1 MVDSPDRHSGD
12 PADWLPRLAE
22 LAHDAG
28 RPLAVV
34 ATVTRIPHGWAG
46 AAAVI
51 GNAVPRLTTTL
62 TNTRAAGPDS
72 ADRPL
77 TRNPLTRN
85 PPTRNRGRKVTVL
98 RLARSEL
105 KRMTGGLLPKLTILA
120 LALVPLLYGA
130 VYLYA
135 NWDPYGKLNQI
146 DAALVVQD
154 SGAASADGTRLEAG
168 RKVAESL
175 VEGHVFNWKTVAST
189 EEADQGV
196 SNGTYAFALKI
207 PQDFSANLVSPG
219 SFDAANQA
227 MLNVTTNDA
236 NNYLLSTI
244 VDKLTTAVH
253 TRSPRRWARRP
264 PTSSSPDSAPSIP
277 RCSRPPTAPAGLA
290 DGVARL
296 HDGTVTLHRAPA
308 SSTPAPP
315 SSTTAR
321 SSSGTAP
328 RPQRRGRPAQQ
339 RPHPA
344 QGQDGGPARR
354 RPTAGRRRRPGGGRQ
369 RRAQHPDAGRPGQL
383 AAAQQAAQ
391 QAAAQGQR
399 GRVVASTSRLV
410 ATGVLSQEQADKVVA
425 DVDATPAPPAAPSP
439 AAAASAA
446 KLQAAAAQVQKLA
459 DGAAAVSAGAS
470 QLAGAAPALSDA
482 VAKASAG
489 ADQLAGGSA
498 ALAAGQQNAVD
509 GAGKLVQGA
518 QKLDDGAAQLESG
531 AAKAS
536 DGAGTLAGELAQ
548 GAGKVPNPDDAQKN
562 SLSKVMADPV
572 AVSNVSQ
579 AKAGSYGA
587 GLAPFFLTL
596 ALWIGIFMLV
606 QAMRPVTQRALA
618 SNAPAWKIAAGGWL
632 PFLAVSAVQASLL
645 TLVVDVGLGLD
656 PAHPVL
662 MWFLML
668 AAAMAF
674 SAIIQGVVAL
684 LGSPGKLVVLILL
697 VLQLVSSGGTFP
709 WQTTPEPLHVV
720 HQILPMGYVVSGMRH
735 LIYGADLAIIL
746 PTMLGLVGYTLLG
759 LAMSTVAVRKNKYW
773 TLKTLK
779 PEIAV

>member
-1 MVDSPDRHSGD
+1 
-12 PADWLPRLAE
+12 
-22 LAHDAG
+22 
-28 RPLAVV
+28 
-34 ATVTRIPHGWAG
+34 
-46 AAAVI
+46 
-51 GNAVPRLTTTL
+51 
-62 TNTRAAGPDS
+62 
-72 ADRPL
+72 
-77 TRNPLTRN
+77 
-85 PPTRNRGRKVTVL
+85 VL

-146 DAALVVQD
+146 DAALVVED
-154 SGAASADGTRLEAG
+154 SGAASANGTRLEAG

-175 VEGHVFNWKTVAST
+175 VDGHVFNWKTVAST

-207 PQDFSANLVSPG
+207 PKDFSANLASPG

-253 TRSPRRWARRP
+253 TTVAKEVGEE
-264 PTSSSPDSAPSIP
+264 
-277 RCSRPPTAPAGLA
+277 TANQLLTGFGTIHTQMLKASDGAGQLA

-296 HDGTVTLHRAPA
+296 FDGTVTLHQGTGELKSGATELYNGEVKLRDGATSLSAGAAQLSGGLTQLKDKTAALPA
-308 SSTPAPP
+308 N
-315 SSTTAR
+315 
-321 SSSGTAP
+321 
-328 RPQRRGRPAQQ
+328 AQQ
-339 RPHPA
+339 LADGAA
-344 QGQDGGPARR
+344 QVAAGNAALN
-354 RPTAGRRRRPGGGRQ
+354 TAMQ
-369 RRAQHPDAGRPGQL
+369 AIPGQL
-383 AAAQQAAQ
+383 AAANQAAQ

-399 GRVVASTSRLV
+399 SRVVASTGHLV
-410 ATGVLSQEQADKVVA
+410 AAGVLTQEQADAVVA
-425 DVDATPAPPAAPSP
+425 DVDATPAPAAPSP

-446 KLQAAAAQVQKLA
+446 KLQAAATQVQKLA
-459 DGAAAVSAGAS
+459 DGSAAVSAGAS

-489 ADQLAGGSA
+489 ADQLASGSA
-498 ALAAGQQNAVD
+498 TLAAGQQNAVD
-509 GAGKLVQGA
+509 SAGKLVQGA
-518 QKLDDGAAQLESG
+518 QKLDDGAAQLETG
-531 AAKAS
+531 AATAS
-536 DGAGTLAGELAQ
+536 NGAGTLAGELAQ
-548 GAGKVPNPDDAQKN
+548 GAGKVPNPDDAQKD

-596 ALWIGIFMLV
+596 ALWIGVFMLV

-759 LAMSTVAVRKNKYW
+759 LAMSTAAVRKNKYW

>member
-1 MVDSPDRHSGD
+1 M
-12 PADWLPRLAE
+12 
-22 LAHDAG
+22 
-28 RPLAVV
+28 
-34 ATVTRIPHGWAG
+34 
-46 AAAVI
+46 
-51 GNAVPRLTTTL
+51 
-62 TNTRAAGPDS
+62 
-72 ADRPL
+72 
-77 TRNPLTRN
+77 
-85 PPTRNRGRKVTVL
+85 TVL

-146 DAALVVQD
+146 DAALVVED

-168 RKVAESL
+168 RKVADSL
-175 VEGHVFNWKTVAST
+175 VDGHVFNWKTVAST

-207 PQDFSANLVSPG
+207 PKDFSANLASPG

-253 TRSPRRWARRP
+253 TTVAKEVGEE
-264 PTSSSPDSAPSIP
+264 
-277 RCSRPPTAPAGLA
+277 TANQLLTGFGTIHTQMLKASDGAGQLA

-296 HDGTVTLHRAPA
+296 HDGTVTLHQGTGELKSGATELYNGEVKLRDGAT
-308 SSTPAPP
+308 SL
-315 SSTTAR
+315 
-321 SSSGTAP
+321 SSGASQLSGGLTQLKDKTAALP
-328 RPQRRGRPAQQ
+328 ANAQQ
-339 RPHPA
+339 LADGAA
-344 QGQDGGPARR
+344 QVAAGNAALN
-354 RPTAGRRRRPGGGRQ
+354 TAMQGI
-369 RRAQHPDAGRPGQL
+369 PGQL
-383 AAAQQAAQ
+383 AAANQAAQ

-399 GRVVASTSRLV
+399 SRVVASTGHLV
-410 ATGVLSQEQADKVVA
+410 AAGVLTQEQADAVVA
-425 DVDATPAPPAAPSP
+425 DVDATPAPAAPSP

-446 KLQAAAAQVQKLA
+446 KLQAAATQVQKLA
-459 DGAAAVSAGAS
+459 DGSAAVSAGAS

-482 VAKASAG
+482 VDKASAG
-489 ADQLAGGSA
+489 ADQLASGSA
-498 ALAAGQQNAVD
+498 TLAAGQQNAVD

-518 QKLDDGAAQLESG
+518 QKLDDGAAQLETG
-531 AAKAS
+531 AATAS

-548 GAGKVPNPDDAQKN
+548 GAGKVPNPDDAQKD

-596 ALWIGIFMLV
+596 ALWIGVFMLV

-720 HQILPMGYVVSGMRH
+720 HQIMPMGYVVSGMRH

-759 LAMSTVAVRKNKYW
+759 LAMSTAAVRKNKYW

>member
-1 MVDSPDRHSGD
+1 
-12 PADWLPRLAE
+12 
-22 LAHDAG
+22 
-28 RPLAVV
+28 
-34 ATVTRIPHGWAG
+34 VT
-46 AAAVI
+46 
-51 GNAVPRLTTTL
+51 
-62 TNTRAAGPDS
+62 
-72 ADRPL
+72 
-77 TRNPLTRN
+77 
-85 PPTRNRGRKVTVL
+85 
-98 RLARSEL
+98 
-105 KRMTGGLLPKLTILA
+105 
-120 LALVPLLYGA
+120 
-130 VYLYA
+130 
-135 NWDPYGKLNQI
+135 
-146 DAALVVQD
+146 
-154 SGAASADGTRLEAG
+154 
-168 RKVAESL
+168 
-175 VEGHVFNWKTVAST
+175 ST
-189 EEADQGV
+189 D
-196 SNGTYAFALKI
+196 
-207 PQDFSANLVSPG
+207 
-219 SFDAANQA
+219 
-227 MLNVTTNDA
+227 
-236 NNYLLSTI
+236 
-244 VDKLTTAVH
+244 
-253 TRSPRRWARRP
+253 
-264 PTSSSPDSAPSIP
+264 
-277 RCSRPPTAPAGLA
+277 
-290 DGVARL
+290 
-296 HDGTVTLHRAPA
+296 
-308 SSTPAPP
+308 
-315 SSTTAR
+315 
-321 SSSGTAP
+321 
-328 RPQRRGRPAQQ
+328 
-339 RPHPA
+339 
-344 QGQDGGPARR
+344 
-354 RPTAGRRRRPGGGRQ
+354 
-369 RRAQHPDAGRPGQL
+369 
-383 AAAQQAAQ
+383 
-391 QAAAQGQR
+391 
-399 GRVVASTSRLV
+399 RLV
-410 ATGVLSQEQADKVVA
+410 ASGAITREQADKVVA
-425 DVDATPAPPAAPSP
+425 EVDAMPAPPAGSP
-439 AAAASAA
+439 ASASASAA
-446 KLQAAAAQVQKLA
+446 KLQAAAARVQKLS
-459 DGAAAVSAGAS
+459 DGAAAVSGGAA

-489 ADQLAGGSA
+489 ADQLASGSA

-531 AAKAS
+531 AATAS
-536 DGAGTLAGELAQ
+536 DGAGTLAGELAR
-548 GAGKVPNPDDAQKN
+548 GAGKVPNPDDAQKD

-709 WQTTPEPLHVV
+709 WQTTPEPLHAV

-735 LIYGADLAIIL
+735 LIYGADLASIL

-759 LAMSTVAVRKNKYW
+759 LAMSTAAVRKNKYW